1 MSKYKKPLAANQ
13 VNISEQ
19 MMRLRNELSKQG
31 YITSL
36 SPNYVLDSQLVGAD
50 YLRHSPAASHLQDAT
65 AVIYT
70 VGGNFTVSL
79 FHHKRIEPMH
89 VYLDSDLEWVGPAD
103 PEDSYIAHYS
113 NLGQLLA
120 DHPSQGDLFS
130 SDWFVFEKQYEF
142 SGTADTDAHLK
153 GIETKDQSCDQELR
167 HQFDF
172 DRSDFTKVYARLA
185 NFLNDNGNERE
196 KLEVHQ
202 HGLLE
207 VQLNIMTLLENL
219 INCHGGD
226 IGENGEV
233 MTCLTLPE
241 ALMFV
246 DAGFTVR
253 HKTWIPGD
261 SISKGLFCEGGS
273 AIYRVGVDLP
283 WEIPSLEVFRKN
295 WVLLYKEV

>member
-19 MMRLRNELSKQG
+19 MLRLRNELSKQG

-89 VYLDSDLEWVGPAD
+89 VYLDSDLEWVGPAN

-120 DHPSQGDLFS
+120 DHPPRGVLPLDQDK
-130 SDWFVFEKQYEF
+130 DEF
-142 SGTADTDAHLK
+142 LAGRGLGEETRQRFFNPEPLRSLAATMETSELETETAT
-153 GIETKDQSCDQELR
+153 ES
-167 HQFDF
+167 
-172 DRSDFTKVYARLA
+172 
-185 NFLNDNGNERE
+185 
-196 KLEVHQ
+196 
-202 HGLLE
+202 
-207 VQLNIMTLLENL
+207 
-219 INCHGGD
+219 
-226 IGENGEV
+226 
-233 MTCLTLPE
+233 E
-241 ALMFV
+241 AV
-246 DAGFTVR
+246 EA
-253 HKTWIPGD
+253 
-261 SISKGLFCEGGS
+261 
-273 AIYRVGVDLP
+273 
-283 WEIPSLEVFRKN
+283 
-295 WVLLYKEV
+295 

>member
-19 MMRLRNELSKQG
+19 MLRLRNELSKQG

-50 YLRHSPAASHLQDAT
+50 YLRHSPAASHLQDAA

-120 DHPSQGDLFS
+120 DHPPRD
-130 SDWFVFEKQYEF
+130 VFPLDQDKDAFLAGRGLGEKTRQRFFNPEPVQSF
-142 SGTADTDAHLK
+142 APTLEASELETAT
-153 GIETKDQSCDQELR
+153 ES
-167 HQFDF
+167 
-172 DRSDFTKVYARLA
+172 
-185 NFLNDNGNERE
+185 
-196 KLEVHQ
+196 
-202 HGLLE
+202 
-207 VQLNIMTLLENL
+207 
-219 INCHGGD
+219 
-226 IGENGEV
+226 
-233 MTCLTLPE
+233 E
-241 ALMFV
+241 AV
-246 DAGFTVR
+246 EA
-253 HKTWIPGD
+253 
-261 SISKGLFCEGGS
+261 
-273 AIYRVGVDLP
+273 
-283 WEIPSLEVFRKN
+283 
-295 WVLLYKEV
+295 